1 MVLYEK
7 MFNRRMHFKK
17 QKKEE
22 QYQVL
27 RPDELPSSAD
37 KHGSVGSS
45 SVCIAYTFV
54 PQSTTNEHRRY
65 TRNKNC
71 CRKHR
76 SKNKNQ
82 CLKQESLHIIGSIDK
97 LYYSTYL
104 FTDDAM
110 QFDIGQKKIDT

>member
-1 MVLYEK
+1 MILYEK

-54 PQSTTNEHRRY
+54 PQSTNTEDTQE
-65 TRNKNC
+65 TRTAAENIVVKTRIN
-71 CRKHR
+71 
-76 SKNKNQ
+76 
-82 CLKQESLHIIGSIDK
+82 
-97 LYYSTYL
+97 
-104 FTDDAM
+104 A
-110 QFDIGQKKIDT
+110 